1 MFHFT
6 EGEKH
11 VIQVQTFSTGKCIRR

>member
-6 EGEKH
+6 EGDN